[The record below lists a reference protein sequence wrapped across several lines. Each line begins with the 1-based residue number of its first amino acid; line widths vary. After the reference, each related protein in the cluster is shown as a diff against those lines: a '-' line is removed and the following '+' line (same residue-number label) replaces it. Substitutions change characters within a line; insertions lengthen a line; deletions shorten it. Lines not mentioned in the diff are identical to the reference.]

1 MDNDA
6 GTQSTY
12 PSPLVIAHRGA
23 RSTAPENTLLA
34 AQKAFELDADLWELD
49 VAMTY
54 DEELVVIHDD
64 TLKRTSNAAAVFPK
78 RMPWDVRFFT
88 LQELRTL
95 DFGSWFITED
105 PFGTIKSGLVSVE
118 DQEEMKAIQIPT
130 LEEALVFTKNNH
142 WRVNIE
148 IKDLSGTPGDAVVV
162 EKVIALVEKLDMV
175 QAVIISSFNHEYLS
189 RSKKINPDIS
199 TGVLVNQQ
207 VNDPISL
214 VQSLNAQAY
223 NPGINKIGDLSKI
236 QALREAGIEVYVWT
250 VNDETTIR
258 KLIKAGVSGIF
269 TDDPGLMKKI
279 LSEYDSGN

>member
-1 MDNDA
+1 MDNA

-12 PSPLVIAHRGA
+12 PLPLVIAHRGA
-23 RSTAPENTLLA
+23 RSIAPENTILA
-34 AQKAFELDADLWELD
+34 AQKAFELGADLWELD

-78 RMPWDVRFFT
+78 KMPWNVRLFT
-88 LQELRTL
+88 LEELKTL
-95 DFGSWFITED
+95 DYGSWFITED
-105 PFGTIKSGLVSVE
+105 PFGTIKNGAVTVE

-130 LEEALVFTKNNH
+130 LEEALIFTKSNH

-148 IKDLSGTPGDAVVV
+148 IKDLSGTPGDALVV

-175 QAVIISSFNHEYLS
+175 PDVIISSFNHEYLS
-189 RSKKINPDIS
+189 RCKKINPEIA

-207 VNDPISL
+207 VDDPISL
-214 VQSLNAQAY
+214 VKDLNAQAY

-236 QALREAGIEVYVWT
+236 QSIRDAGIDVYVWT
-250 VNDETTIR
+250 VNDEATMR

-269 TDDPGLMKKI
+269 TDDPEFLRKV
-279 LSEYDSGN
+279 LSENSPNN